1 MILASASFGWHLMEE
16 LLSRP
21 VTLGDR
27 RLSRRGPAFAE
38 DAIVRPIRLHH
49 CAPPCLAL
57 WLVTAALLPAQDDG
71 ISRCDKPV
79 GTLAV
84 VEPNAQALSGLRRYG
99 LESPTSLIRVFAQ
112 KSNCFVVVERGKGL
126 QTMQGERQLAQSGEL
141 KQGANVG
148 GGQMEAA
155 DFYLTPDVLFSE
167 GDAGGVGG
175 AVGGILGKRT
185 GGVVGGGLKFKEAQT
200 SLLLG
205 DVRSGVQVA
214 AADGTAKKAD
224 VGAAVGGLLG
234 GVGVAAGGYTKTN
247 EGKVIAASFL
257 NNYNKIVADVRKD
270 PRLKGMDASA
280 VRGSIGK
287 AAAQAGAG
295 VGEGDVLYPKIEN
308 VKLLAAPSNTAAA
321 VATLK
326 KSEELVFLGEEKDG
340 FLHVQGASGEGW
352 VKKVLVSKR

>member
-1 MILASASFGWHLMEE
+1 MTRS
-16 LLSRP
+16 LLSSALC
-21 VTLGDR
+21 VLTGLVAAV
-27 RLSRRGPAFAE
+27 PA
-38 DAIVRPIRLHH
+38 P
-49 CAPPCLAL
+49 
-57 WLVTAALLPAQDDG
+57 LPAQDDG
-71 ISRCDKPV
+71 ISKCDKPV

-84 VEPNAQALSGLRRYG
+84 VEPNEQSLSGLRRYG

-126 QTMQGERQLAQSGEL
+126 QTMQGERQLAQSGDL

-155 DFYLTPDVLFSE
+155 DFYLTPDVIFSE
-167 GDAGGVGG
+167 GNSGGVGA

-185 GGVVGGGLKFKEAQT
+185 GGAVGGGLKFKEAQT

-214 AADGTAKKAD
+214 AADGKAKKAD
-224 VGAAVGGLLG
+224 VGAAIGGLLG
-234 GVGVAAGGYTKTN
+234 GVGVAAAGYTKTN

-280 VRGSIGK
+280 VGRSVGNTGVR
-287 AAAQAGAG
+287 AGDAFN
-295 VGEGDVLYPKIEN
+295 EGDVLHTKIEN
-308 VKLLAAPSNTAAA
+308 VKLMADASDKAAT

-326 KSEELVFLGEEKDG
+326 KTEDLVFLGEEKEG
-340 FLHVQGASGEGW
+340 FLHVQGASGDGW
-352 VKKVLVSKR
+352 VRKVLVSKR

>member
-1 MILASASFGWHLMEE
+1 MTRSRFRRALCVLAGLAAAA
-16 LLSRP
+16 
-21 VTLGDR
+21 
-27 RLSRRGPAFAE
+27 PA
-38 DAIVRPIRLHH
+38 
-49 CAPPCLAL
+49 
-57 WLVTAALLPAQDDG
+57 TLPAQNDG
-71 ISRCDKPV
+71 ISRCEKPV

-84 VEPNAQALSGLRRYG
+84 VEPNAQSLSGLRRYG

-112 KSNCFVVVERGKGL
+112 KSNCFVVVERGKGM

-155 DFYLTPDVLFSE
+155 DFYLTPDVIFSE

-214 AADGTAKKAD
+214 AADGKAKKAD

-234 GVGVAAGGYTKTN
+234 GVGVAAAGYTKTN

-257 NNYNKIVADVRKD
+257 NNYNKIVVDVRND

-280 VRGSIGK
+280 VRQSIGNTGV
-287 AAAQAGAG
+287 QGATY
-295 VGEGDVLYPKIEN
+295 GEGDVLYPKIEN
-308 VKLLAAPSNTAAA
+308 VKLLAEPSDKAAA
-321 VATLK
+321 VSTLK
-326 KSEELVFLGEEKDG
+326 KTEELVFLGDEKDG
-340 FLHVQGASGEGW
+340 YVHVQTASGEGW

>member
-1 MILASASFGWHLMEE
+1 MNVDDQRLY
-16 LLSRP
+16 RP
-21 VTLGDR
+21 
-27 RLSRRGPAFAE
+27 GPAIPE
-38 DAIVRPIRLHH
+38 EPIVRPIRPHH
-49 CAPPCLAL
+49 CASTCVAL
-57 WLVTAALLPAQDDG
+57 WLVTAAPLTAQSDG
-71 ISRCDKPV
+71 ISKCDKPV

-155 DFYLTPDVLFSE
+155 DFYLTPDVIFSE

-175 AVGGILGKRT
+175 AVGGILGRRT
-185 GGVVGGGLKFKEAQT
+185 GGAVGGGLKFKEAQT

-214 AADGTAKKAD
+214 AADGKAKKAD

-280 VRGSIGK
+280 VRSSVGNSGVR
-287 AAAQAGAG
+287 AGAA

-308 VKLLAAPSNTAAA
+308 VKLLAEPTNKAPT

>member
-1 MILASASFGWHLMEE
+1 MK
-16 LLSRP
+16 P
-21 VTLGDR
+21 
-27 RLSRRGPAFAE
+27 
-38 DAIVRPIRLHH
+38 VRPHRSTLS
-49 CAPPCLAL
+49 ALAL
-57 WLVTAALLPAQDDG
+57 GLLTAAPLVAQKDGAQKDG
-71 ISRCDKPV
+71 ISTCDKPV

-84 VEPNAQALSGLRRYG
+84 VEPSAQALSGLRRYG

-155 DFYLTPDVLFSE
+155 DFYLTPDVIFSE
-167 GDAGGVGG
+167 GDAGGIGG
-175 AVGGILGKRT
+175 AVGGVLGRRT

-214 AADGTAKKAD
+214 AADGKAKKAD

-247 EGKVIAASFL
+247 EGKVIAASYL

-270 PRLKGMDASA
+270 PRLKAMDASA
-280 VRGSIGK
+280 VGRTVGNTGVR
-287 AAAQAGAG
+287 AGGAF
-295 VGEGDVLYPKIEN
+295 GEGDVLYPKIEN
-308 VKLLAAPSNTAAA
+308 VKLLSEPSDKAAA

-326 KSEELVFLGEEKDG
+326 KTEDLVFLGEEKDG
-340 FLHVQGASGEGW
+340 YLHVQGASGEGW
-352 VKKVLVSKR
+352 VKKVLVGKH

>member
-1 MILASASFGWHLMEE
+1 MTRSRFRRALCVLTGLAAAA
-16 LLSRP
+16 
-21 VTLGDR
+21 
-27 RLSRRGPAFAE
+27 PA
-38 DAIVRPIRLHH
+38 
-49 CAPPCLAL
+49 
-57 WLVTAALLPAQDDG
+57 TLPAQNDG
-71 ISRCDKPV
+71 ISRCEKPV

-84 VEPNAQALSGLRRYG
+84 VEPNAQSLSGLRRYG

-112 KSNCFVVVERGKGL
+112 KSNCFVVVERGKGM

-155 DFYLTPDVLFSE
+155 DFYLTPDVIFSE

-214 AADGTAKKAD
+214 AADGKAKKAD

-234 GVGVAAGGYTKTN
+234 GVGVAAAGYTKTN

-257 NNYNKIVADVRKD
+257 NNYNKIVVDVRND

-280 VRGSIGK
+280 VRQSIGNTGV
-287 AAAQAGAG
+287 QGATY
-295 VGEGDVLYPKIEN
+295 GEGDVLYPKIEN
-308 VKLLAAPSNTAAA
+308 VKLLAEPSDKAAA
-321 VATLK
+321 VSTLK
-326 KSEELVFLGEEKDG
+326 KTEELVFLGDEKDG
-340 FLHVQGASGEGW
+340 YVHVQTASGEGW